1 MRKNREFLR
10 AWAGLHADGAGM
22 TRRELLQG
30 LAALAA
36 SGLVPAALGQG
47 AGALS
52 AAEFRALST
61 SMTGFAYGDGE
72 VASAMLHALA
82 SSVGGST
89 LSKIAVLASATPSA
103 RLGDA
108 LREAQLDAAATKV
121 FVALYSGVV
130 DTPSGPVVFAYDK
143 ALAWRAVPWT
153 KPNAECGGETD
164 YWSKAPQ

>member
-1 MRKNREFLR
+1 MR
-10 AWAGLHADGAGM
+10 
-22 TRRELLQG
+22 RRELLQG

-47 AGALS
+47 ASALS

-82 SSVGGST
+82 SSVGAST
-89 LSKIAVLASATPSA
+89 LSKIAALASATPSA

-121 FVALYSGVV
+121 IVALYSGVV
-130 DTPSGPVVFAYDK
+130 DTPSGPVVFTYDK
-143 ALAWRAVPWT
+143 ALAWRAVAWT